1 MTLHYWAELD
11 RESIGQKLRDG
22 AATLLPLG
30 AVEQHGPH
38 LPTGTDTL
46 LAGLIVDRVAT
57 VAKRDVLVLPAVPF
71 GLSGYHKRWGGTV
84 TLEAETLTRLLCD
97 IAGSVKEAGGSE
109 LFIINGH
116 GGNRGICTTV
126 SLAMSTSSF
135 SVHGLCY
142 WDVATD
148 LARTVY
154 ARDAGSLG
162 HAGQAETGLV
172 AAHFPELVRDTT
184 DVPHEPIGAAIGST
198 AVRRLGE
205 TGVSGDPAAGSAEQ
219 GAAFTAEVV
228 KRIAS
233 LVDGDQGK
241 PGQAS

>member
-1 MTLHYWAELD
+1 MTLHRWAELD
-11 RESIGQKLRDG
+11 REAIGRKLRDG
-22 AATLLPLG
+22 AATMLPLG

-46 LAGLIVDRVAT
+46 LAERIVERVAMA
-57 VAKRDVLVLPAVPF
+57 AKRDVLVLPAIPF
-71 GLSGYHKRWGGTV
+71 GLSGYHRHWGGTI

-97 IAGSVKEAGGSE
+97 IAASVQAAGGSD

-126 SLAMSTSSF
+126 SLSTSARGF

-148 LARTVY
+148 LARTLY
-154 ARDAGSLG
+154 THDAGSLG

-172 AAHFPELVRDTT
+172 AAHFPELVGETAN
-184 DVPHEPIGAAIGST
+184 VSHEPIGPAIGST
-198 AVRRLGE
+198 AIRRLGE
-205 TGVSGDPAAGSAEQ
+205 TGVSGNPAAGGAQQ
-219 GAAFTAEVV
+219 GEAFTFEVV
-228 KRIAS
+228 KRLAA

-241 PGQAS
+241 PGQAA